1 MGQSDTE
8 PTLFVPP
15 IRMRVGDSI
24 GLIRSV
30 TDALDWIDHLRGNP
44 RARFEEAA
52 IRLRQA
58 ARSRSAAD
66 VAEARSTF
74 VNALFLADLLHNPP
88 PRPVRENSFL

>member
-1 MGQSDTE
+1 MGQNDTE

-44 RARFEEAA
+44 RARFEETA
-52 IRLRQA
+52 ILLRQA

-66 VAEARSTF
+66 VAEAKSTF
-74 VNALFLADLLHNPP
+74 VNALFSADLLHHPL
-88 PRPVRENSFL
+88 PRPARDDSFL